1 MSINIVDI
9 PENPGVYIMK
19 KKSVVIYVGKAKNLK
34 NRVSSYFNR
43 EHENNK
49 TRELVKNIEDIEY
62 IICNSEIDALVLENN
77 LIKQYSPKYNIA
89 LKDQKTYPYIKIGNE
104 KFPSLTIVRTIR
116 ALDSKKGT
124 YYGPYPHG
132 AWNLKK
138 ALLRI
143 FNIRDCNRDMEKK
156 YLKPCLKYYM
166 HFCVGPCVY
175 KNIEMEYSL
184 KIEGIKKILKGN
196 GKEYTNE
203 MYDKMI
209 NYSKDMKFEEALVL
223 KNQIDELKNSTISQI
238 TELKNYIDEDSFV
251 YKKVDENVFVLVLSY
266 REGKIIG
273 KNSVIISL
281 KDKIYEDLNEMIIF
295 AYYSKNFIPKN
306 IVLEPSLEA
315 YKSLMEKYFNTYSE
329 NNVELFFPKIK
340 SRKQESLYMANL
352 NLEKDIESYYKR
364 KSVVEEGL
372 LHIYKKLALK
382 KYPRRIECFDISN
395 ISGKDAVASMSVAIE
410 GIAKK
415 SEYRKYKIT
424 CKDTPDDFAM
434 MEEVITRRYSKLKE
448 SEFPDMILIDG
459 GVGQINAVGKILKKL
474 NKLHLIDL
482 LSLAKKEEL
491 VYKYGEATPYVLD
504 MAKESIKIFQ
514 RVRDEAH
521 RFGVTYHRKL
531 RSKRVVTSELNEIKG
546 IGEKRKLLLISKFN
560 SIKNIFEAD
569 IEQLKKIV
577 PLRVALAI
585 KEHEKK
591 V

>member
-43 EHENNK
+43 EHENTK
-49 TRELVKNIEDIEY
+49 TKELVKNIEDIEY
-62 IICNSEIDALVLENN
+62 ILCNSEIDALVLENN

-104 KFPSLTIVRTIR
+104 SFPSLTIIRTTR
-116 ALDSKKGT
+116 SLDSKKGT

-138 ALLRI
+138 TLLRI
-143 FNIRDCNRDMEKK
+143 FNIRDCNRDMKK
-156 YLKPCLKYYM
+156 IYSKPCLKYYM

-175 KNIEMEYSL
+175 KNIEIEYNF
-184 KIEGIKKILKGN
+184 KIEGIKRILKGN
-196 GKEYTNE
+196 GKEYIDEIYNE
-203 MYDKMI
+203 MLK
-209 NYSKDMKFEEALVL
+209 YSNEMKFEEALIL

-266 REGKIIG
+266 REGKIVG
-273 KNSVIISL
+273 KNSVTISL

-295 AYYSKNFIPKN
+295 AYYSKHFIPKN
-306 IVLEPSLEA
+306 IVFNPSLKV

-340 SRKQESLYMANL
+340 SRKQESLHMATL

-372 LHIYKKLALK
+372 MYIYQKLTLK

-410 GIAKK
+410 GITKTN
-415 SEYRKYKIT
+415 EYRKYKII

-434 MEEVITRRYSKLKE
+434 MEEVVTRRYSKLKE

-459 GVGQINAVGKILKKL
+459 GLGQINAVGKILKKL
-474 NKLHLIDL
+474 NKLHLVDL

-491 VYKYGEATPYVLD
+491 VFKYGETTPYIID
-504 MAKESIKIFQ
+504 MSKESIKIFQ

-531 RSKRVVTSELNEIKG
+531 RSKRVITSELNQIKG
-546 IGEKRKLLLISKFN
+546 IGEKRKLLLINEFK
-560 SIKNIFEAD
+560 SIKNIFKAD
-569 IEQLKKIV
+569 LEQLKKIV
-577 PLRVALAI
+577 PINIALAI
-585 KEHEKK
+585 KEYEKK